1 MSSVGTS
8 TSRSQLHSCLVPTT
22 KVLTPCE
29 IARGAFC
36 LNKRVRTMKC
46 FRIRVHKDAFEG
58 FCGVVCNASD
68 FSRLLTEPALYLA
81 RIGYSFSRHLHIGF
95 SYLCRL
101 MASLFGN
108 TLAAGPIEPSKQ
120 TGECKGM
127 TTPCTGNQQGMQ
139 KPARTM
145 MRGRDD
151 RSQHDLHE
159 GMHRQSNTAVRT
171 TSNKKGLE

>member
-1 MSSVGTS
+1 MNS
-8 TSRSQLHSCLVPTT
+8 
-22 KVLTPCE
+22 
-29 IARGAFC
+29 
-36 LNKRVRTMKC
+36 

-58 FCGVVCNASD
+58 FCRVVCNASD
-68 FSRLLTEPALYLA
+68 FSRLLTEPVLYLA
-81 RIGYSFSRHLHIGF
+81 CIGYSFCRHICIGF

-127 TTPCTGNQQGMQ
+127 TTPCTGNQNGMQ
-139 KPARTM
+139 TLARTM
-145 MRGRDD
+145 IRGRDD

-171 TSNKKGLE
+171 SSNKQGLE